1 MQSFMQ
7 PRKPEPPDDWTPSEG
22 WLAVAVVCIL
32 GLAGAAAVWIE
43 ALHG

>member
-7 PRKPEPPDDWTPSEG
+7 PQKPEPPDDWTHAEG
-22 WLAVAVVCIL
+22 LVCVIIICVL
-32 GLAGAAAVWIE
+32 GLAGAAGVWTA